1 MHRRNSIFILSETFL
16 CNNISDSLKIKELT
30 PKLHNFSHKARK
42 NKLGVG
48 FGMMFIKNSLTKVQ
62 IMNTDN
68 LNPFEYIDTK
78 VTSFIKNIRIITI
91 NRPLNVS
98 KSKFIEELRFNWSS
112 WNLED
117 TRNFASAVILT
128 STLIIKIIDM

>member
-1 MHRRNSIFILSETFL
+1 
-16 CNNISDSLKIKELT
+16 
-30 PKLHNFSHKARK
+30 
-42 NKLGVG
+42 
-48 FGMMFIKNSLTKVQ
+48 MMFIKNSLTKVQ

-128 STLIIKIIDM
+128 STLIIKILDM

>member
-1 MHRRNSIFILSETFL
+1 
-16 CNNISDSLKIKELT
+16 
-30 PKLHNFSHKARK
+30 
-42 NKLGVG
+42 
-48 FGMMFIKNSLTKVQ
+48 MMFIKNSLTKVQ

>member
-1 MHRRNSIFILSETFL
+1 
-16 CNNISDSLKIKELT
+16 
-30 PKLHNFSHKARK
+30 
-42 NKLGVG
+42 
-48 FGMMFIKNSLTKVQ
+48 MMFIKNSITKVQ

>member
-1 MHRRNSIFILSETFL
+1 M
-16 CNNISDSLKIKELT
+16 
-30 PKLHNFSHKARK
+30 
-42 NKLGVG
+42 GVG

-78 VTSFIKNIRIITI
+78 VTSFNKNIRIITI

>member
-1 MHRRNSIFILSETFL
+1 
-16 CNNISDSLKIKELT
+16 
-30 PKLHNFSHKARK
+30 
-42 NKLGVG
+42 
-48 FGMMFIKNSLTKVQ
+48 MMFIKNSLTKVQ

-128 STLIIKIIDM
+128 STLIIKL